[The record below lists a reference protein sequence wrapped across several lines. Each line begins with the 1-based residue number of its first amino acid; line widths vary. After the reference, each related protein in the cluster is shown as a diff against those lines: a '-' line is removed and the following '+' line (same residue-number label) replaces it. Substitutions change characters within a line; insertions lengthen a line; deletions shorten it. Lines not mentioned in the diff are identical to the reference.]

1 MKTPRPSRPS
11 LDGRGPPLGARIRF
25 ALHHLRAHRWVGVLA
40 GVLAVLCALELSYL
54 VIGNAIVRS
63 SLIKRGVASADG
75 FTLDYGSAYTLWP
88 GHVRVRDFSLRVE
101 DYNIQFEVALA
112 DASLD
117 IDLSR
122 LPFKKF
128 RITRLDADG
137 VRFRA
142 RHKLITVGDDAER
155 VAAYPPIRGF
165 ADPPYYRGVRPPP
178 IPDSEYDLWEV
189 RVENVTGHVR
199 ELWMLEYRLRGEGLV
214 RGSFVIRPARWVQ
227 VQPAELQIASGKL
240 SLGKH
245 LVADR
250 VHGRISC
257 AIPDMRVQESEGRQV
272 FKDISAGVEL
282 RLAAGQLDFLSAY
295 LGRLGSARY
304 AGVAEWLLDV
314 DMKRG
319 VIQPGS
325 RVMLQADPFELHH
338 ELGDLRGKMAINL
351 GRDPQLAPDRLQLAW
366 SAPELR
372 ASRPG
377 PARGPTLEGVAGGL
391 ELYATDLSGE
401 LSVGAGQ
408 VAVRRASIPDL
419 GWFAPAGA
427 SLSGS
432 GSAELGL
439 ERYSNGKLA
448 GQAHLELKRAGV
460 AVEGFAAQ
468 ANVSGDLALSGA
480 PHDLRANRL
489 RIALTGAQLRS
500 GDDRSEPFAARLDGS
515 GLQLRP
521 NGDPEAQGQLRLHV
535 SSTEALLPLVMAS
548 PWRDVSSTALD
559 LQALDARAQ
568 LRLRGKSLELRRID
582 AQSGK
587 LRLRGYLSKRSQEPR
602 GALLLS
608 SGLINV
614 GVELR
619 DGDTE
624 VSPFVGD
631 DWLAAQMP

>member
-1 MKTPRPSRPS
+1 M
-11 LDGRGPPLGARIRF
+11 RGVLEHLRVHRF
-25 ALHHLRAHRWVGVLA
+25 AGVLA
-40 GVLAVLCALELSYL
+40 GVLVVLCLLELSYL
-54 VIGNAIVRS
+54 AVGNAIVRS
-63 SLIKRGVASADG
+63 SLIKRAVASADG
-75 FTLDYGSAYTLWP
+75 FKLDYGSAYTLWP
-88 GHVRVRDFSLRVE
+88 GHVRLRDFSLRVE

-128 RITRLDADG
+128 RVTRLDADG

-189 RVENVTGHVR
+189 QIENVTGRLR

-227 VQPAELQIASGKL
+227 VQPAHLEIVSGKL
-240 SLGKH
+240 TLGEH
-245 LVADR
+245 LVASR

-257 AIPDMRVQESEGRQV
+257 DIPDMRVQESEGRQV
-272 FKDISAGVEL
+272 FKDISAGIDL
-282 RLAAGQLDFLSAY
+282 RLDEGRLDFLSAY

-304 AGVAEWLLDV
+304 AGVGAWLFDV

-325 RVMLQADPFELHH
+325 RMMLRAEPFELHH
-338 ELGDLRGKMAINL
+338 ELGDLQGKLSVNL
-351 GRDPQLAPDRLQLAW
+351 GRDPRLAPDRLQLAW
-366 SAPELR
+366 SIPELE
-372 ASRPG
+372 ASRAG
-377 PARGPTLEGVAGGL
+377 AARGPRLEGVAGGL
-391 ELYATDLSGE
+391 ELYATDLSGA
-401 LSVGAGQ
+401 LSLGAGQ

-419 GWFAPAGA
+419 GWFVVPGA

-432 GSAELGL
+432 GSADLSL
-439 ERYSNGKLA
+439 ERHADGGLA
-448 GQAHLELKRAGV
+448 GQTHWELMRAGL
-460 AVEGFAAQ
+460 ALGNFSARAD
-468 ANVSGDLALSGA
+468 VSGDLAFKGA
-480 PHDLRANRL
+480 PDDLRAERL
-489 RIALTGAQLRS
+489 QLALTRTELRS
-500 GDDRSEPFAARLDGS
+500 GQDRTDPFSARLDGS
-515 GLQLRP
+515 GLRLRP
-521 NGDPEAQGQLRLHV
+521 SGELEAQGQLRLHV
-535 SSTEALLPLVMAS
+535 SSSEALLPLVMAN
-548 PWRDVSSTALD
+548 PWRGMSSTALD

-568 LRLRGKSLELRRID
+568 LRMHGKSLELRRID

-587 LRLRGYLSKRSQEPR
+587 LRLQGYLSKRSRQPR
-602 GALLLS
+602 GALLFS
-608 SGLINV
+608 SSLINV